1 MSQSS
6 LPGHDPLVDFG
17 EDLGHDLD
25 NDLGGELIESLGEDV
40 CAFFGENLGEDL
52 GVDYY
57 QTASTLPFC
66 SRQSWFIKDR

>member
-6 LPGHDPLVDFG
+6 LPGQHPFVDLG
-17 EDLGHDLD
+17 EDLGHDID
-25 NDLGGELIESLGEDV
+25 
-40 CAFFGENLGEDL
+40 ENLGDDL
-52 GVDYY
+52 DEEIGVDYY

>member
-6 LPGHDPLVDFG
+6 LPGQDPLVDFG

-40 CAFFGENLGEDL
+40 CAFF
-52 GVDYY
+52 
-57 QTASTLPFC
+57 
-66 SRQSWFIKDR
+66 W